1 MGKFNRALGFSAPLI
16 IYALGLWGSRQAL
29 IGTIVYM
36 VWIFMGLDEAE
47 YKTKKPV
54 GRDWPVDKS
63 INKLV
68 RNYQL
73 EKANLANTKQK
84 IISAVLE
91 GLVNQTE
98 AMTVKEAREYINE
111 TFNQYCGIEEIRADV
126 TKNFEEY
133 ISHRKLFS

>member
-1 MGKFNRALGFSAPLI
+1 M
-16 IYALGLWGSRQAL
+16 
-29 IGTIVYM
+29 
-36 VWIFMGLDEAE
+36 
-47 YKTKKPV
+47 
-54 GRDWPVDKS
+54 DKS

-98 AMTVKEAREYINE
+98 EMTVKEAREYINK

>member
-1 MGKFNRALGFSAPLI
+1 M
-16 IYALGLWGSRQAL
+16 
-29 IGTIVYM
+29 
-36 VWIFMGLDEAE
+36 
-47 YKTKKPV
+47 
-54 GRDWPVDKS
+54 DKS

-84 IISAVLE
+84 IMSAVLE

-98 AMTVKEAREYINE
+98 EMTVKEAREYINE
-111 TFNQYCGIEEIRADV
+111 TLNQYCGIEEIRADV